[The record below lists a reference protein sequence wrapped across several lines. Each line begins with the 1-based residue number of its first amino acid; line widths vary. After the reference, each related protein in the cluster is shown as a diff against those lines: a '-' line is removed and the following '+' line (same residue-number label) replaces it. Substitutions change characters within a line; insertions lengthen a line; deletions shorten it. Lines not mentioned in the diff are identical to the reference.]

1 MAVITNFQLS
11 DKTGGSR
18 HPTEVVGLYRVLSR
32 DGYGPLLQI
41 DTNGSEMR
49 AKPGKQSQTIQLSK
63 ESAEQLWRILGKE
76 FGFKA

>member
-1 MAVITNFQLS
+1 
-11 DKTGGSR
+11 
-18 HPTEVVGLYRVLSR
+18 
-32 DGYGPLLQI
+32 
-41 DTNGSEMR
+41 MR